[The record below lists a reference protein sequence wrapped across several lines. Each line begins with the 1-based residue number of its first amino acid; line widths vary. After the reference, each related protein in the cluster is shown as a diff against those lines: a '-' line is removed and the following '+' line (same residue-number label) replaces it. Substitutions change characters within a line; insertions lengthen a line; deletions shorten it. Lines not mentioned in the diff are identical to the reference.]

1 MRKLFKE
8 RKLFKGGNYMRKY
21 GTYFFSKDSYLLNLK
36 TFLVGCVTTV
46 KNLTVNDIL
55 HRKLSNYFNG
65 LTYSEWPKIYLKKH
79 LRLQLF
85 SFGRTLIFEGQAE
98 KSTTKQNL

>member
-21 GTYFFSKDSYLLNLK
+21 GTYFLSKDSYLLNLK
-36 TFLVGCVTTV
+36 TFLVDCVTAV
-46 KNLTVNDIL
+46 KNLTVNNIL

-65 LTYSEWPKIYLKKH
+65 LI
-79 LRLQLF
+79 QN
-85 SFGRTLIFEGQAE
+85 GQ
-98 KSTTKQNL
+98 KFT